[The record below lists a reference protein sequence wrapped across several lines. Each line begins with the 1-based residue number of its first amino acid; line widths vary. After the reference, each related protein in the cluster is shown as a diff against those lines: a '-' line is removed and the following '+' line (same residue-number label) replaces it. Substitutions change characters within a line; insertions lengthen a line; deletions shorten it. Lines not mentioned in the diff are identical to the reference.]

1 MGQRPRQ
8 RRRPLL
14 VPGVAVLR
22 SDGPVPPDAGPGFSM
37 RPIDLDGVALPLT
50 DQLVVIAPDGMV
62 VALSPGGRRLW
73 EAIRAGCTVDELVA
87 ASVQDGSLRE
97 DVARKRIGRALA
109 SWRALG
115 LISSGARHAEAASV
129 RGAGRGPARGASPG
143 AGRGLPARGPPGA
156 GAL

>member
-1 MGQRPRQ
+1 
-8 RRRPLL
+8 
-14 VPGVAVLR
+14 
-22 SDGPVPPDAGPGFSM
+22 M

-115 LISSGARHAEAASV
+115 LISSGARHAEAAPV
-129 RGAGRGPARGASPG
+129 PAPVVARPAERHPG